1 MSAWR
6 VFASFKLAI
15 GGLLGDSNTKPLV
28 FLGTCLAFAEA
39 ALGTLAGF
47 TDADATIV
55 AAMALASLG
64 MVLLALVVMYIR
76 EPAFLTFTGQQA
88 LDLRMLQE
96 IVGNLPPELVNYYLG
111 SLIDPDVQ
119 RGHSAKVARAAET
132 TEQDAEDVERDLG
145 LLNSAE
151 NEAEN

>member
-1 MSAWR
+1 MSGWR
-6 VFASFKLAI
+6 VFASFKLTI

>member
-1 MSAWR
+1 M
-6 VFASFKLAI
+6 
-15 GGLLGDSNTKPLV
+15 GDSNTKPLV
-28 FLGTCLAFAEA
+28 FLGTCLAFAES

-55 AAMALASLG
+55 AALAMASLG

-96 IVGNLPPELVNYYLG
+96 IVSNMPPEFVRSYLT
-111 SLIDPDVQ
+111 SLIDQDNP
-119 RGHSAKVARAAET
+119 RGHSAKIAGIEED
-132 TEQDAEDVERDLG
+132 TEATAKDVERELE
-145 LLNSAE
+145 LLNGIVGE
-151 NEAEN
+151 GGN